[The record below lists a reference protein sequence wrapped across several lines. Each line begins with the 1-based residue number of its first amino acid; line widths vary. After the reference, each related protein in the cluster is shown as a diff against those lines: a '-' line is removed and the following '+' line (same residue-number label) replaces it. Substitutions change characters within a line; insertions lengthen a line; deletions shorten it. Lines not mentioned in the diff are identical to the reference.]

1 MIRHPTNYDTV
12 PGLTPILY
20 TSMAIDQIGSQL
32 DVSKIQPKVSLSA
45 HGQQTTK
52 ILVYPTNWVPQTSE
66 LRIKLPFLGYPGNFP
81 HFQIHPY
88 QSLIPRGYNSGH
100 WFWVGHFDTLVICRS
115 FHWIGQCSVSSL
127 LSLRI
132 CPSTWREKSR
142 MFPLGGE

>member
-52 ILVYPTNWVPQTSE
+52 ILVYPTNWVSPNFRAPHQTA
-66 LRIKLPFLGYPGNFP
+66 IFG
-81 HFQIHPY
+81 
-88 QSLIPRGYNSGH
+88 
-100 WFWVGHFDTLVICRS
+100 
-115 FHWIGQCSVSSL
+115 VS
-127 LSLRI
+127 
-132 CPSTWREKSR
+132 W
-142 MFPLGGE
+142 